1 VATINSDITHDFKIN
16 GFLPVHFV
24 RRFLWSTISIRMLRV
39 PLRCTL
45 QSRLPYLP
53 PFRGLMKQ
61 D

>member
-1 VATINSDITHDFKIN
+1 VATTNSDITHDFKLD
-16 GFLPVHFV
+16 GFLPVHLV
-24 RRFLWSTISIRMLRV
+24 RRFLRSTISIRMLRV

-53 PFRGLMKQ
+53 PFRGFVKQ

>member
-1 VATINSDITHDFKIN
+1 VATTNSDITHDFKIA

-24 RRFLWSTISIRMLRV
+24 RRFLWSTISIKMLRV